1 MGLWAKSI
9 DIFNAIREHGKQSI
23 RSLADRTGLT
33 RGACR
38 ALLLVRQP
46 GVFRDT
52 TKGLRIPSVSRL
64 SLLLGHACLTRT
76 NLAFSQERLAYSVHR
91 HRGP

>member
-46 GVFRDT
+46 GGFRTLLVVAQKLGIPYLQSMRQTLSDWRT
-52 TKGLRIPSVSRL
+52 LR
-64 SLLLGHACLTRT
+64 
-76 NLAFSQERLAYSVHR
+76 
-91 HRGP
+91 